1 MNLTPSQRQ
10 QIAEA
15 AAMIHAEARG
25 GFIPTLAEFVAVA
38 LFLGMLL
45 IWAAILGQ
53 P

>member
-1 MNLTPSQRQ
+1 MLTPSQRQ

-38 LFLGMLL
+38 LFLFCGFVWL
-45 IWAAILGQ
+45 AIYATR
-53 P
+53 